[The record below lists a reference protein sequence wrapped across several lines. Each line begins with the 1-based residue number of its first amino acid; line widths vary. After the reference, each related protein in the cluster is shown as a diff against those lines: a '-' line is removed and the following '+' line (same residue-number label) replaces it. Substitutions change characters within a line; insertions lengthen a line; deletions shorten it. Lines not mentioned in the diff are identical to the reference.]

1 MPHRVQSLKAEKEWA
16 SILEKNQVLERGN
29 LAKEKSPK
37 DILVFRLQWHGW
49 SAYKTAG
56 NKMDIQL
63 QCSSKSQERV
73 NIWTFEV
80 LIGRKRGGSRWPS
93 SPTLLPRLR
102 LPGKPGDATHIETFS
117 TNFLDFLPAHVVSSV
132 GRWLSQPS
140 SLELQHFLYAGQKFT
155 LNPQQ
160 IQKEPDN

>member
-1 MPHRVQSLKAEKEWA
+1 MHNLDFESLTMPHRVQSLIAEKEWA

-63 QCSSKSQERV
+63 QCSSKSKEREKDEHLKFWLAGKEEARDGRPLPLCSLDYGCLGNRV
-73 NIWTFEV
+73 MPQWHTLRLFRPISWTFFR
-80 LIGRKRGGSRWPS
+80 LTLCLQLAADCHSRPHWNCS
-93 SPTLLPRLR
+93 ISCMQV
-102 LPGKPGDATHIETFS
+102 K
-117 TNFLDFLPAHVVSSV
+117 
-132 GRWLSQPS
+132 S
-140 SLELQHFLYAGQKFT
+140 SL
-155 LNPQQ
+155 
-160 IQKEPDN
+160 

>member
-63 QCSSKSQERV
+63 QCSSKSKEREKDEHLKFWLAGKEEARDGRPLPLCSLDYGCLGNRV
-73 NIWTFEV
+73 MPQWHT
-80 LIGRKRGGSRWPS
+80 LI
-93 SPTLLPRLR
+93 L
-102 LPGKPGDATHIETFS
+102 FS

-132 GRWLSQPS
+132 GRWLWQPS
-140 SLELQHFLYAGQKFT
+140 SLELQHFLFAGQKFT
-155 LNPQQ
+155 WTPKNP
-160 IQKEPDN
+160 ERT

>member
-1 MPHRVQSLKAEKEWA
+1 MPHRVQSLIAEKEWA

-63 QCSSKSQERV
+63 QCSSKSKEREKDEHLDIWSFDCQQEKRRLEMAV
-73 NIWTFEV
+73 LSHSAPSTTVAWETGWCHSDTRWYFFRPISWTFFR
-80 LIGRKRGGSRWPS
+80 LTLCPQLAADCHSRPHWNCSPS
-93 SPTLLPRLR
+93 CLQV
-102 LPGKPGDATHIETFS
+102 K
-117 TNFLDFLPAHVVSSV
+117 
-132 GRWLSQPS
+132 S
-140 SLELQHFLYAGQKFT
+140 SLG
-155 LNPQQ
+155 
-160 IQKEPDN
+160 PDN